1 SISLPYRGAFHL
13 SLTVLV
19 HSRLL
24 GVFSLGRWSSRIPTE
39 FLVFRRT
46 QDTLRRE
53 YFVEYR
59 AVTFYGGSFQI
70 ASSKIFLCNSK
81 GVSYNPKEQAL
92 WFGLVPFRSPL
103 LRKSHLLSLPPG
115 NKMFQF
121 PGSASFTL
129 CIQINVLLHYEQ
141 WVPPFGNPCI
151 RLLTTPQGLSEL
163 VPSFFGS

>member
-1 SISLPYRGAFHL
+1 IRNLLSIPFSPPTPTPPSHTL
-13 SLTVLV
+13 SLHDALP
-19 HSRLL
+19 
-24 GVFSLGRWSSRIPTE
+24 I
-39 FLVFRRT
+39 
-46 QDTLRRE
+46 
-53 YFVEYR
+53 Y
-59 AVTFYGGSFQI
+59 
-70 ASSKIFLCNSK
+70 SK

-103 LRKSHLLSLPPG
+103 LGKSHLLSLPPD

>member
-1 SISLPYRGAFHL
+1 M
-13 SLTVLV
+13 
-19 HSRLL
+19 
-24 GVFSLGRWSSRIPTE
+24 
-39 FLVFRRT
+39 FRRT

-103 LRKSHLLSLPPG
+103 LGKSHLLSLPPG
-115 NKMFQF
+115 TKMFQF

-141 WVPPFGNPCI
+141 WVPPIRKSLYPSTYDSTRLIGVSPVLL
-151 RLLTTPQGLSEL
+151 RLL
-163 VPSFFGS
+163 VPRHPPCALIHLTYERFKTFKTLFDVVG